1 VSDTVGATALTPALM
16 PISTRRRVLTLAL
29 WLLAMALGVLLI
41 TRAEFRADLS
51 AFLPANPNAQQ
62 RVLIDQLQSGAAAR
76 TLFIGIEGGN
86 AAQRGAAS
94 RALGQALRT
103 SGLFDQV
110 QNGAQDGWQETGT
123 WLFAHRYLLS
133 PAISAERFTAAG
145 LRDAID
151 ETLSLLGT
159 PAGSTIKPLLE
170 RDPTGE
176 TQRIAE
182 MLIPSSSPRSEE
194 GVWVSRSAPRAILLA
209 GTRAAGSDIDGQAVA
224 IDHIRTAFAAQP
236 AQGLTLQVS
245 GAGVF
250 AVLSRAQIE
259 HEVKLLTIAGSVL
272 MGALLLLAFG
282 SPLALGVAM
291 LPVISG
297 VIVGIVAVSLGFG
310 TVHGITLGFG
320 STLIGEAVDYAIYFL
335 IQARGASGGRV
346 QTPGSGWRHWLVE
359 SWPTVRLGLLTS
371 LCGFAA
377 LLFSGFP
384 GLAQLGLFS
393 IAGLVAAT
401 VTTRYVL
408 PVLMPDGAAGL
419 GLRRHIGAVA
429 AWGVARLPRLRGLFL
444 GLGVAALALLF
455 WHRGDL
461 WHAQLSSLSPIPREA
476 LALDQKLRADLSTSD
491 AGTLV
496 VVDGKTVELALQAAE
511 VAGARLDGLVDQ
523 GQLGGYTSPARLLPS
538 LATQQRRQAQLPEA
552 TALREQLALATQ
564 AGPLP
569 AQRLEPFIAE
579 VQAARALTP
588 VTPAALAGGPLAPL
602 IDALLLRRADGSASV
617 LIALQPAGSAGI
629 DATRV
634 GAALAGLPGAQ
645 VIDIGHELNSLYGHY
660 LGEAMAQA
668 SLGAL
673 AVVLLLAAWLRSG
686 RRLLTVCWPL
696 ALAVLL
702 TLGMLT
708 ALQVQMGVLH
718 LVGLLLVV
726 AVGSNYALFF
736 DQLQRDG
743 RADADTL
750 TSLLLANVTTVL
762 SFGLIAMSAIPALS
776 AIGRVVAPGALL
788 ALLLAAAFAPGVR
801 PTVRPATAR

>member
-1 VSDTVGATALTPALM
+1 
-16 PISTRRRVLTLAL
+16 
-29 WLLAMALGVLLI
+29 
-41 TRAEFRADLS
+41 
-51 AFLPANPNAQQ
+51 
-62 RVLIDQLQSGAAAR
+62 
-76 TLFIGIEGGN
+76 
-86 AAQRGAAS
+86 
-94 RALGQALRT
+94 
-103 SGLFDQV
+103 
-110 QNGAQDGWQETGT
+110 
-123 WLFAHRYLLS
+123 
-133 PAISAERFTAAG
+133 
-145 LRDAID
+145 
-151 ETLSLLGT
+151 
-159 PAGSTIKPLLE
+159 
-170 RDPTGE
+170 
-176 TQRIAE
+176 
-182 MLIPSSSPRSEE
+182 
-194 GVWVSRSAPRAILLA
+194 
-209 GTRAAGSDIDGQAVA
+209 
-224 IDHIRTAFAAQP
+224 
-236 AQGLTLQVS
+236 
-245 GAGVF
+245 
-250 AVLSRAQIE
+250 
-259 HEVKLLTIAGSVL
+259 
-272 MGALLLLAFG
+272 
-282 SPLALGVAM
+282 LGVAM
-291 LPVISG
+291 LPVVSG

-335 IQARGASGGRV
+335 IQARGASGARV
-346 QTPGSGWRHWLVE
+346 QTPGTGWRHWLVE

-401 VTTRYVL
+401 VTTRFVL

-429 AWGVARLPRLRGLFL
+429 GWGVARLPRLRALFL
-444 GLGVAALALLF
+444 ALGVAALALLF

-511 VAGARLDGLVDQ
+511 AVGLRLDGLVDQ

-538 LATQQRRQAQLPEA
+538 LATQQRRQAVLPEA
-552 TALREQLALATQ
+552 AALREQLAQ
-564 AGPLP
+564 AAKGGPLN

-579 VQAARALTP
+579 VQAARTLAP

-617 LIALQPAGSAGI
+617 LIALQPSGTTAGV
-629 DATRV
+629 DAPRV
-634 GAALAGLPGAQ
+634 GTALAGLSDAQ
-645 VIDIGHELNSLYGHY
+645 VIDIGHELNSLYAHY
-660 LGEAMAQA
+660 LNEAMAQA

-686 RRLLTVCWPL
+686 RRLWAVCWPL

-702 TLGMLT
+702 TLGGLT

-750 TSLLLANVTTVL
+750 TSLLLANITTVV

-788 ALLLAAAFAPGVR
+788 ALLLAAAFAPAA
-801 PTVRPATAR
+801 RPAAAR